1 MTVHIKRGPRASCFQ
16 YAMRWITMDDRTLF
30 PVACPSRDSVTD
42 SGPPISGVAAVSS
55 ARFNVNDIAPSGPAR
70 IEVSS
75 IWVSLRN
82 RFSSVVSYSLPAR
95 ENVLDARP
103 RSTNATELLPSS
115 NWALAALSLV
125 MVKVSMSF
133 NGTAPLKAD
142 TSTLEKAFV
151 SSTT

>member
-1 MTVHIKRGPRASCFQ
+1 
-16 YAMRWITMDDRTLF
+16 MDDRTLF

-42 SGPPISGVAAVSS
+42 SGPPISGVAAVMS
-55 ARFNVNDIAPSGPAR
+55 ARFKVNDIAPSGPAR

-82 RFSSVVSYSLPAR
+82 RFSSVVSYSLPAN
-95 ENVLDARP
+95 EKVLDALP

-115 NWALAALSLV
+115 NWADAALSLV

-133 NGTAPLKAD
+133 SGAVPLKAD
-142 TSTLEKAFV
+142 TSTLANGCASKFTVKVEPAGGAV
-151 SSTT
+151 RIS